1 MTYAALLEKL
11 YAINIEGHTKYNLD
25 TMLKLCALF
34 ESPEKKI
41 PTVHVAGTNGKG
53 SVTTKIAKALE
64 LSGLKVGLFTSP
76 HISCFRERIR
86 INGEMISETA
96 AEKHLSK
103 ILATIEDQGIK
114 ASFFEI
120 TTLLAFCYYS
130 KEKVDIA
137 VIETGLGGRLDAT
150 NVITPLL
157 SVITSISLEHTTI
170 LGNTLAEIA
179 VEKAGI
185 IKVGIPV
192 VIGPNVPFNEVQAI
206 ADERNAPLSK
216 VQGMFETYNDEN
228 NAIVKKALELLYVS
242 DETIVGGCCAMPPCR
257 LEKVILED
265 RSKEKQPLGIILD
278 VAHNPDGLKSLFG
291 AVKNLYPGAMLRI
304 VCGLSENK
312 EIPACV
318 SLLKENGSCFHL
330 VQADNSRALNKD
342 ILQKE
347 FLNQK
352 VTEDRIF
359 VASTIK
365 QSLEEALEL
374 AERHKEILVV
384 CGSFYIMSEVRAYF
398 GIVEPRDT
406 FDLNG
411 WSLNASHSIE
421 YRV

>member
-1 MTYAALLEKL
+1 MTYATLLETL

-53 SVTTKIAKALE
+53 SVTTKIAKSLE

-86 INGEMISETA
+86 INGEMISEAA

-103 ILATIEDQGIK
+103 ILTGIKEHGIK

-120 TTLLAFCYYS
+120 TTLLSFCYYAE
-130 KEKVDIA
+130 EKVDIA

-185 IKVGIPV
+185 IKLGIPV
-192 VIGPNVPFNEVQAI
+192 VIGSNVPFNEIRAI
-206 ADERNAPLSK
+206 AEEKKAPLYT
-216 VQGMFETYNDEN
+216 VQGVFPTYNDEN

-242 DETIVGGCCAMPPCR
+242 DENILGGCSVMPPCR
-257 LEKVILED
+257 LEKVILKGG
-265 RSKEKQPLGIILD
+265 SKEDQPLGIILD
-278 VAHNPDGLKSLFG
+278 VAHNPDGLKNLFV
-291 AVKNLYPGAMLRI
+291 AVERLYPGAKLRI

-318 SLLKENGSCFHL
+318 SLLKENGSYFHL
-330 VQADNSRALNKD
+330 VQANNSRALDKD
-342 ILQKE
+342 ILQEE
-347 FLNQK
+347 FLNQN
-352 VTEDRIF
+352 VAEDRIF
-359 VASTIK
+359 VASTIE
-365 QSLEEALEL
+365 QSLDKALEM
-374 AERHKEILVV
+374 AVRHQEVLVV
-384 CGSFYIMSEVRAYF
+384 CGSFYIMSEVRANF
-398 GIVEPRDT
+398 GIVEPRDI

-411 WSLNASHSIE
+411 WSLDA
-421 YRV
+421 V